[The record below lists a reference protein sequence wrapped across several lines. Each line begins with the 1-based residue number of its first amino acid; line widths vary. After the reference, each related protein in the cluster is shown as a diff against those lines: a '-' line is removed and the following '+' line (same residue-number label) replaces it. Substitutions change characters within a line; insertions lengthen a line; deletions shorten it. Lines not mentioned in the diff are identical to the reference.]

1 MFVYVCMYV
10 LFYVCAVWIAF
21 VDLTGEWVCTH
32 MTEFWA
38 GARVRLEAKFDRPEV
53 TLCGLEDAKIH

>member
-1 MFVYVCMYV
+1 MYVCMYV

-21 VDLTGEWVCTH
+21 VDWTGEGICTH

-38 GARVRLEAKFDRPEV
+38 DVPVRLEAKFDRPEV
-53 TLCGLEDAKIH
+53 TLCG